1 LPELTAFGSGQ
12 LYNSK
17 YFGAAGMEALRS
29 ILKHADQYGL
39 RYIFVR
45 DRYYE
50 PLLAFAGWRQTETYN
65 DGSITLWTKD
75 DAPPAKKL
83 DFGTFVPSPWQG
95 TLWGTLP
102 VLSSL
107 LAIFAVAFLPGSRR
121 VRETLEF
128 PTPAG
133 EPVLREAK

>member
-1 LPELTAFGSGQ
+1 
-12 LYNSK
+12 
-17 YFGAAGMEALRS
+17 
-29 ILKHADQYGL
+29 
-39 RYIFVR
+39 
-45 DRYYE
+45 
-50 PLLAFAGWRQTETYN
+50 
-65 DGSITLWTKD
+65 
-75 DAPPAKKL
+75 L